1 MVGHLE
7 QNHQKWLSAIAIG
20 KNDAIADKTS
30 NIGLTATL
38 KRSQNS
44 LSKLKNSL

>member
-30 NIGLTATL
+30 NIGAYRNFKTV
-38 KRSQNS
+38 
-44 LSKLKNSL
+44 SKFTF